1 MNTSPF
7 STTFRATSRLASITI
22 LVALALSGCGGNS
35 ATSPGSGGEP
45 SADMAP
51 SFPGMS
57 GAAQTWTDEGAVHL
71 TIPAASGG
79 DGALSY
85 AATGLPAG
93 VSFDPVSRTL
103 SGTPEAAGSGTITI
117 TVTDTDADG
126 RHDTDTYTI
135 AWMVRPSLM
144 VGSGLHRSEAE
155 PVYADAGGETLAN
168 HLDDGTTFA
177 PLTSTLTQT
186 GGDAPSTSVSSTG
199 WHVRKIQDDGQGGFR
214 VTYASDNDPPRVIHF
229 LPDEEDGY
237 WATDDEGNQ
246 FWFVVWY
253 PHYRYF
259 KTGSSS
265 ESSPSGEFEELF
277 WFVFGVRT
285 PESALPAGSATY
297 RGRLRADA
305 WSADSSEYSQHQR
318 IDGDMTIVSNF
329 DLGTLMGDVVGIQ
342 GTEPGAP
349 GESRSAWSTS
359 SFTIT
364 DGRMVDGQFT
374 ATITGHD
381 SDENPSLA
389 QSVAGYVGSLLGEF
403 YGPDANEIG
412 AVLTATRDLTGSD
425 HDRVLQGDVRGRK
438 SFMDLEPFSTG
449 VDRYD
454 YSTTSPRIVSQDD
467 DDRVTAVTFDGDSE
481 YRIAYLVD
489 GEPRS
494 VTLDDNDIDFDGDSL
509 GPYWTGLY
517 RRRDGSVG
525 HYFNTTDFNT
535 TDDVNEY
542 VSRGFWIYTRYPDDV
557 DESPEFGTFGYVVY
571 GQRTAPGSMPGSGNA
586 TYSGD
591 ALALAWSP
599 SPASASTRH
608 ATSYR
613 GMLHLTA
620 DFEAGSVAGRIDS
633 LLRRQETDDFSY
645 MPMPGQSFEIDN
657 GMIQRNGFSGDLS
670 GLGYTGT
677 VEGGFFGPAASEVGG
692 VLEAT
697 HSDGEMLHGDF
708 TGRRQ

>member
-35 ATSPGSGGEP
+35 ATSPPGGEP

-51 SFPGMS
+51 SFPAMS

-93 VSFDPVSRTL
+93 VSFDPVSRAL

-135 AWMVRPSLM
+135 AWMVRPSLI
-144 VGSGLHRSEAE
+144 VGSGLHQSEAE
-155 PVYADAGGETLAN
+155 PAYADAGGETLAN

-177 PLTSTLTQT
+177 PLTSTLTRT
-186 GGDAPSTSVSSTG
+186 WGDAPSTSVSSTG
-199 WHVRKIQDDGQGGFR
+199 WHVREIQGDGQDGFR
-214 VTYASDNDPPRVIHF
+214 VTYVSDNGRQERMIHFSASDM
-229 LPDEEDGY
+229 LEDEPGTFEVTDG
-237 WATDDEGNQ
+237 EGNQ
-246 FWFVVWY
+246 FWFSVWNQG
-253 PHYRYF
+253 YRYF
-259 KTGSSS
+259 DTGT
-265 ESSPSGEFEELF
+265 SGGLGERF

-285 PESALPAGSATY
+285 PQSGLPAGSATY

-305 WSADSSEYSQHQR
+305 WSAGNPEHSQRQR
-318 IDGDMTIVSNF
+318 IYGDMRIVSNF
-329 DLGTLMGDVVGIQ
+329 DLGTLMGEVDGIQ

-349 GESRSAWSTS
+349 GSSRSAWSTS

-381 SDENPSLA
+381 SDASASLA
-389 QSVAGYVGSLLGEF
+389 QSVAGYAGRLLGEF
-403 YGPDANEIG
+403 YGPGANEIG
-412 AVLTATRDLTGSD
+412 AVLTATRDLTGSA
-425 HDRVLQGDVRGRK
+425 HDRVIQGYVGGTKK

-449 VDRYD
+449 VDRHD
-454 YSTTSPRIVSQDD
+454 YSTTSPRIVSQNADN
-467 DDRVTAVTFDGDSE
+467 RVTAVTFDGDSE

-494 VTLDDNDIDFDGDSL
+494 VTLDDSHL
-509 GPYWTGLY
+509 GGLMSEPDAYW
-517 RRRDGSVG
+517 RREGSVG
-525 HYFNTTDFNT
+525 HYFNPL
-535 TDDVNEY
+535 DVNEY
-542 VSRGFWIYTRYPDDV
+542 VSRGFWAHGRYPDD
-557 DESPEFGTFGYVVY
+557 DADSDLEFGTAGYVVY
-571 GQRTAPGSMPGSGNA
+571 GQRTAPGSMPGSGTA

-591 ALALAWSP
+591 VSALAWSP

-608 ATSYR
+608 TPSYR

-620 DFEAGSVAGRIDS
+620 DFAADSVAGRIDS
-633 LLRRQETDDFSY
+633 LRRQETDDDSY
-645 MPMPGQSFEIDN
+645 MPMPGQFFEIGN
-657 GMIQRNGFSGDLS
+657 GMIQSNGFSGDLS
-670 GLGYTGT
+670 GLGYSGT

-697 HSDGEMLHGDF
+697 GNGEMLHGSF